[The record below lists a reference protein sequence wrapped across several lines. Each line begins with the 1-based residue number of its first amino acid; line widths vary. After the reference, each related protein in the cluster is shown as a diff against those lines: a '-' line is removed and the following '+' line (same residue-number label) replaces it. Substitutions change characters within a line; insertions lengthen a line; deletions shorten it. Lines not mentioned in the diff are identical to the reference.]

1 MRGMIVYQSMD
12 YLKTEARWSLVLNE
26 HGDLHFFFF
35 FNFGAQFIPF
45 ILGKLKKKLFEGKI
59 R

>member
-1 MRGMIVYQSMD
+1 MIVYQSMD